1 MPGIIETKEEVEFDN
16 ATSDTDDAL
25 TFIEEDSEEEE
36 LKRIV
41 GLDGKNK
48 IVLNRSFYLF
58 II

>member
-41 GLDGKNK
+41 DSDGKK
-48 IVLNRSFYLF
+48 YF
-58 II
+58 